1 MSTIPPTSAT
11 TATNQSQSASNPAAI
26 LGQDGFLKLLVAEM
40 QNQDPMSSSQ
50 DPTQTVTQMAQFS
63 SVEQLT
69 NLVQSSQQAQSI
81 ALIGHTVAYTDAAG
95 NAGQGVVEDAEAR
108 RRRPAG
114 IDQRRGEVDQL
125 HPEAQVGLVRA
136 EALDGLGEGQA
147 REGHLLERPLGH
159 DRGRD
164 PDHQVLDKAGDRGL
178 VDEAHLQVELG
189 ELWLPVAAGVLI
201 AEAARDLEVA
211 VEPADHQQLLELL
224 RTLGQG
230 VDGARLEP

>member
-95 NAGQGVVEDAEAR
+95 NAGQGVVDAVTFNQGT
-108 RRRPAG
+108 PV
-114 IDQRRGEVDQL
+114 IDV
-125 HPEAQVGLVRA
+125 
-136 EALDGLGEGQA
+136 
-147 REGHLLERPLGH
+147 
-159 DRGRD
+159 
-164 PDHQVLDKAGDRGL
+164 
-178 VDEAHLQVELG
+178 
-189 ELWLPVAAGVLI
+189 AGVGI
-201 AEAARDLEVA
+201 SASQIV
-211 VEPADHQQLLELL
+211 
-224 RTLGQG
+224 G
-230 VDGARLEP
+230 VS